1 MFWLLVGPIPLD
13 AFYPILPHQYTPGAS
28 EVMIKKPS
36 IEILQQFSD
45 GYFKQNPPKLQWHD
59 GKPFLGCAVLV
70 ENSILLKP
78 SMPLNLEGCRVDD
91 GSFYMPKLQF
101 QLKDGEQYFYVLLH
115 EIGHFKKV
123 HLERAKHIIP
133 AEYIRII
140 KKLEKEYPDDNS
152 DQYYGVESIVKR
164 RKGETVQKWQE
175 RVDLT
180 KIYITGELP
189 ELHSSV
195 EDWARKEFL
204 KRRDDICA
212 LLVATNT

>member
-1 MFWLLVGPIPLD
+1 MFYFHFASSI
-13 AFYPILPHQYTPGAS
+13 YTPGAS
-28 EVMIKKPS
+28 EAMIKKPS

-45 GYFKQNPPKLQWHD
+45 GYFKQNPPKLKWHD
-59 GKPFLGCAVLV
+59 GKPFLGCSVLI

-78 SMPLNLEGCRVDD
+78 SMPLNPEGCQVDD

-115 EIGHFKKV
+115 EIGHYKKV
-123 HLERAKHIIP
+123 HLERAKQIIP

-140 KKLEKEYPDDNS
+140 KKLEKEYPDDNFG
-152 DQYYGVESIVKR
+152 QYYGVEDIVKR

-175 RVDLT
+175 RVELT
-180 KIYITGELP
+180 KIYITGELL

-195 EDWARKEFL
+195 EDWAREEFL
-204 KRRDDICA
+204 RRRDDICA
-212 LLVATNT
+212 LLAATTTQQ

>member
-1 MFWLLVGPIPLD
+1 
-13 AFYPILPHQYTPGAS
+13 
-28 EVMIKKPS
+28 MIKKPS

-45 GYFKQNPPKLQWHD
+45 GYLKQNPPKLQWHD

-91 GSFYMPKLQF
+91 DGSFYMPKLQF

-123 HLERAKHIIP
+123 HLEGAKRIIP
-133 AEYIRII
+133 AEHIRII
-140 KKLEKEYPDDNS
+140 KKLEKEYPDDNFG
-152 DQYYGVESIVKR
+152 QYYGVESIVKR

-212 LLVATNT
+212 LLAATNT